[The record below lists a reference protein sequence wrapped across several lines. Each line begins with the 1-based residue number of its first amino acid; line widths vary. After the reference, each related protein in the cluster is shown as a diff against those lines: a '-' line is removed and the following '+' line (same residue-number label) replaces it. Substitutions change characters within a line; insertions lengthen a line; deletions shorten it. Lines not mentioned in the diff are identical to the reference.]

1 MNAFN
6 EINETIKLNNINKK
20 SLNKYLFYIY
30 DDLNNRIEK
39 KTKKSN
45 EGLSKESIK
54 LFFKF
59 PSLLSNRIYYSLF
72 ECNYNINKSEFIY
85 KINTLYCGT
94 FKEKLNIYFKI
105 FDLDKTDTICYE
117 DIKLI
122 LYYFHLLNNS
132 SQNFG
137 LLDKI
142 IDNIIKKDTVLSY
155 KEWENINVNI
165 NSDIF
170 YLLNYYF
177 YINKPFSDIVL
188 NEFFKVK
195 KDSIYKSENYNLILS
210 ENLNDYFLN
219 INNKKNEDDEKND
232 KEDFDLLKTKQNEGC
247 LCDDDYLYNINNK
260 NLIEINLGKNF
271 KNNRSKSQSSKHLE
285 YINNDSFCNNINLV
299 NNYKDLNEL
308 LTETS
313 STTRC
318 EEEENNSSNILLN
331 LKFAK
336 AYLKISKKELK
347 EVLIDIIDKV
357 LVVFD
362 NNIVTH
368 LIDLRYSFIEESIA
382 SFHYNDKNF
391 NQIQIGVTLSNS
403 HDNFFTILFDD
414 QKNFDNISYKINSV
428 TSNSGNNFE
437 AEYELKEIIGKGNYG
452 EVYKTIKKSSD
463 EVFAVKIINKN
474 ELLLDEKLRLFEEIN
489 ILNLLKHLEHP
500 NILKSYEIYE
510 NKDVIY
516 CVTEYLSGTLNEYI
530 SNHKLTVKTIK
541 NIGNQIIKALT
552 FLHNLCLV
560 HRDLKLNNIMYKIED
575 KKINLKIID
584 FGFSVILTKNQ
595 NCDDGFGTLQYM
607 APEIINREEYN
618 YKIDIWSFGII
629 LYYLRYNKY
638 PFDDSENRTSVICE
652 NIKRGR
658 FRWLLNSSC
667 NFSKEDD
674 ENYKNVLYKCLTVKY
689 EKRINIEDLNNE
701 PFFKL

>member
-1 MNAFN
+1 M
-6 EINETIKLNNINKK
+6 
-20 SLNKYLFYIY
+20 
-30 DDLNNRIEK
+30 
-39 KTKKSN
+39 
-45 EGLSKESIK
+45 
-54 LFFKF
+54 
-59 PSLLSNRIYYSLF
+59 
-72 ECNYNINKSEFIY
+72 
-85 KINTLYCGT
+85 
-94 FKEKLNIYFKI
+94 
-105 FDLDKTDTICYE
+105 
-117 DIKLI
+117 
-122 LYYFHLLNNS
+122 
-132 SQNFG
+132 
-137 LLDKI
+137 
-142 IDNIIKKDTVLSY
+142 
-155 KEWENINVNI
+155 
-165 NSDIF
+165 
-170 YLLNYYF
+170 
-177 YINKPFSDIVL
+177 
-188 NEFFKVK
+188 
-195 KDSIYKSENYNLILS
+195 
-210 ENLNDYFLN
+210 
-219 INNKKNEDDEKND
+219 
-232 KEDFDLLKTKQNEGC
+232 
-247 LCDDDYLYNINNK
+247 NNK
-260 NLIEINLGKNF
+260 NLIEINLEKNF
-271 KNNRSKSQSSKHLE
+271 KNNRSKSQSSKHLVN
-285 YINNDSFCNNINLV
+285 INNDLIYNNISLI

-336 AYLKISKKELK
+336 AYLKISQKELK

-357 LVVFD
+357 LVVFE

-368 LIDLRYSFIEESIA
+368 LIDLRYSFIEEKIA

-474 ELLLDEKLRLFEEIN
+474 ELLLEEKLRLLEEIN

-530 SNHKLTVKTIK
+530 LNHKLTVKTIK
-541 NIGNQIIKALT
+541 NFGNQIIKALT

-560 HRDLKLNNIMYKIED
+560 HRDLKLSNIMYKIED
-575 KKINLKIID
+575 NKICLKIID
-584 FGFSVILTKNQ
+584 FGFSIILTKNQ
-595 NCDDGFGTLQYM
+595 NCDDGYGTLKYM
-607 APEIINREEYN
+607 APEIINRDEYN

-638 PFDDSENRTSVICE
+638 PFDDPEERTSVICE

-658 FRWLLNSSC
+658 FRWLLKSSC
-667 NFSKEDD
+667 EFSKEDD
-674 ENYKNVLYKCLTVKY
+674 NNYKNVIIKCLTVKY
-689 EKRINIEDLNNE
+689 EKRINIEDLNKE
-701 PFFKL
+701 PFFVL

>member
-1 MNAFN
+1 MNVFN
-6 EINETIKLNNINKK
+6 EINETFKLNNINKT
-20 SLNKYLFYIY
+20 SLNKYLIYIY

-39 KTKKSN
+39 KTTKTK
-45 EGLSKESIK
+45 EGISKESIK

-72 ECNYNINKSEFIY
+72 ECNYNISKSEFIY

-105 FDLDKTDTICYE
+105 FDFNKTDTICYE

-132 SQNFG
+132 NQNFC

-142 IDNIIKKDTVLSY
+142 IDNIIKKDSKLSY
-155 KEWENINVNI
+155 KEWENKNVNI

-474 ELLLDEKLRLFEEIN
+474 ELLLEEKLRLLEEIN

-530 SNHKLTVKTIK
+530 LNHQLTVKTIK
-541 NIGNQIIKALT
+541 NFGNQIIKALT

-560 HRDLKLNNIMYKIED
+560 HRDLKLSNIMYKIED
-575 KKINLKIID
+575 NKICLKIID
-584 FGFSVILTKNQ
+584 FGFSIILTKNQ
-595 NCDDGFGTLQYM
+595 NCDDGYGTLKYM
-607 APEIINREEYN
+607 APEIINRDEYN

-638 PFDDSENRTSVICE
+638 PFDDPEV
-652 NIKRGR
+652 KRGR
-658 FRWLLNSSC
+658 FRWLLNSTC
-667 NFSKEDD
+667 KFSKEDD
-674 ENYKNVLYKCLTVKY
+674 ENYKNVIYKCLSVNY

-701 PFFKL
+701 PFFVL